1 MKKLWPKPLNKKK
14 KQNAQVSAVTQTVVP
29 PEQKL
34 EPQPKP
40 DSAPKFPELLELVK
54 RKDYSWLKEF
64 YDAEALERVDYVN
77 NIPKEEYFNE
87 ERMTF
92 CVLPLSSTP
101 KYGFVDR
108 DKLSDYL
115 KSLYDRGFDTNGASS
130 FSFRLSSNKEI
141 NLKAEEFLLSKESL
155 RPVKGPVKADKQP
168 KDPGESFGLTRYF
181 FKTDHE
187 GVYLVVVPK
196 DSKQRIRF
204 FLATD
209 KSVIDVSKLNDALD
223 KNIKQDSQKVTF
235 KLLTPVDM
243 MERRNFEN
251 CLDLFIRQVLE
262 KSEVIETV
270 R

>member
-1 MKKLWPKPLNKKK
+1 
-14 KQNAQVSAVTQTVVP
+14 
-29 PEQKL
+29 
-34 EPQPKP
+34 
-40 DSAPKFPELLELVK
+40 
-54 RKDYSWLKEF
+54 
-64 YDAEALERVDYVN
+64 
-77 NIPKEEYFNE
+77 
-87 ERMTF
+87 MTF

-130 FSFRLSSNKEI
+130 FSFRLSSDKEI

-155 RPVKGPVKADKQP
+155 RPVKADKQP

-251 CLDLFIRQVLE
+251 CLDIFIRQVLE